1 MELAI
6 PRFQYRFMAAAGNV
20 IFPANFHPV
29 GSQVAARSMVER
41 AAQGASA
48 KPGDDGV
55 WLIVGGSGGFGS
67 AARAVLG
74 CQRGA
79 HTLNLSFDA
88 PPQPDSKNKIRKI
101 GSPAFHRNLA
111 IESELRE
118 RGLTAH
124 TLNADAFDPK
134 SQAAVIEALAKH
146 FGGQKLKGLVWS
158 LAAPRGQDPR
168 SGEVIS
174 SSLKPLGQSTVVKTM
189 GSPEADGADAP
200 VRTMELAPGTPEEA
214 VATQYVM
221 GGGIVNAWIQALA
234 KADVLAPGFTLLT
247 VSYRGNPLNA
257 NIYRNGL
264 IGLAKADLEAHTR
277 ALGKQLE
284 ASVQGRAFALECPA
298 VVTEASGG
306 IPGVPLYMAL
316 IREVMGDQFEDP
328 LDNMKRLF
336 TERLVDGQEVQ
347 VDEEGLVRMDDRE
360 LAEPVQAEMQKRY
373 DAFEAGGE
381 VPRALFDRFI
391 SAYAQTRGFE
401 VPGVDYEAAFDTDK
415 ICSGE

>member
-29 GSQVAARSMVER
+29 GSQVAARAMVER
-41 AAQGASA
+41 AAKGSGAKA
-48 KPGDDGV
+48 GDGGLWMV
-55 WLIVGGSGGFGS
+55 VGGSGGFGS
-67 AARAVLG
+67 AARVVLG

-101 GSPAFHRNLA
+101 GSPAYHRNLA
-111 IESELRE
+111 IESELRK
-118 RGLTAH
+118 RGLDAH

-134 SQAAVIEALAKH
+134 SRDAVIEALAKT
-146 FGGQKLKGLVWS
+146 FKGQKLAGLVWS
-158 LAAPRGQDPR
+158 LAAPRGLDPR
-168 SGEVIS
+168 SGAVIS

-189 GSPEADGADAP
+189 ASPEDDADAP

-221 GGGIVNAWIQALA
+221 GGGIVDTWISALLQADA
-234 KADVLAPGFTLLT
+234 LAPGFTLLT

-264 IGLAKADLEAHTR
+264 IGLAKADLEAHTK
-277 ALGKQLE
+277 ALSKQLE
-284 ASVQGRAFALECPA
+284 AQVQGRAFALECPA

-316 IREVMGDQFEDP
+316 IAEVMGERFEDP
-328 LDNMKRLF
+328 LDNMYRLF
-336 TERLVDGQEVQ
+336 TERLVEGKEVE
-347 VDEEGLVRMDDRE
+347 VDDEGLIRMDDRE
-360 LAEPVQAEMQKRY
+360 LEAGIQAEMQKCY
-373 DAFEAGGE
+373 DAFDCGGT
-381 VPRALFDRFI
+381 VPRELFDRFI
-391 SAYAQTRGFE
+391 KSYAQTRGFE
-401 VPGVDYEAAFDTDK
+401 VPGVDYAAIFDTDAV
-415 ICSGE
+415 CQVD

>member
-29 GSQVAARSMVER
+29 GSQVAARKMVER

-48 KPGDDGV
+48 QAGDGGV
-55 WLIVGGSGGFGS
+55 WMVVGGSGGFGS

-74 CQRGA
+74 CQKGA

-88 PPQPDSKNKIRKI
+88 PPQPESKNKIRKI

-111 IESELRE
+111 IESELRG
-118 RGLTAH
+118 RGLKAH
-124 TLNADAFDPK
+124 TLNADAFSPDSRK
-134 SQAAVIEALAKH
+134 AVVEALAKQ
-146 FGGQKLKGLVWS
+146 FDGQKLKGLVWS
-158 LAAPRGQDPR
+158 LAAPRGLDPR

-174 SSLKPLGQSTVVKTM
+174 SSLKPLGQSTIVKTM
-189 GSPEADGADAP
+189 GSPEEDGDAP
-200 VRTMELAPGTPEEA
+200 VKTMELAPGSPEEA

-221 GGGIVNAWIQALA
+221 GGGIVNTWISALA
-234 KADVLAPGFTLLT
+234 QADLLAPGFTLLT

-277 ALGKQLE
+277 ALSKQLE
-284 ASVQGRAFALECPA
+284 NAVGGRAFALECPA

-316 IREVMGDQFEDP
+316 IREVMGDKFEDP

-336 TERLVDGQEVQ
+336 TERLVDGQEVA
-347 VDEEGLVRMDDRE
+347 VDDEGLVRMDDRE
-360 LAEPVQAEMQKRY
+360 LEAGVQAEMQKRY
-373 DAFEAGGE
+373 DAFDQGGT

-391 SAYAQTRGFE
+391 QAYAQTRGFE
-401 VPGVDYEAAFDTDK
+401 VPGVDYEAAFDTDAVCK
-415 ICSGE
+415 EG

>member
-29 GSQVAARSMVER
+29 GSQVAARAMVER
-41 AAQGASA
+41 AAKGASA
-48 KPGDDGV
+48 KSGDGGLWMV
-55 WLIVGGSGGFGS
+55 VGGSGGFGS

-101 GSPAFHRNLA
+101 GSPAYHRNLA
-111 IESELRE
+111 IEAQLRE
-118 RGLTAH
+118 RGLLAH

-134 SQAAVIEALAKH
+134 SREAVIEALAKQ
-146 FGGQKLKGLVWS
+146 FKGQKIKGLVWS
-158 LAAPRGQDPR
+158 LAAPRGLDPR
-168 SGEVIS
+168 SGEVIA
-174 SSLKPLGQSTVVKTM
+174 SSLKPLGQSTIVKTM
-189 GSPEADGADAP
+189 GSPEEEGDAP
-200 VRTMELAPGTPEEA
+200 VRTMELAPGSPEEA

-221 GGGIVNAWIQALA
+221 GGGIVNTWIQALA
-234 KADVLAPGFTLLT
+234 QADALAEGFTLLT

-277 ALGKQLE
+277 ALSKMLE
-284 ASVQGRAFALECPA
+284 ARVGGRAFALECPA

-316 IREVMGDQFEDP
+316 ISDVMGERFEDP
-328 LDNMKRLF
+328 LDNMYRLF

-347 VDEEGLVRMDDRE
+347 VDDEGLIRMDDRE
-360 LAEPVQAEMQKRY
+360 LEQSVQAEMQKRY
-373 DAFEAGGE
+373 DAFDAGGA
-381 VPRALFDRFI
+381 VPRELFERFI
-391 SAYAQTRGFE
+391 KSYAQTRGFE
-401 VPGVDYEAAFDTDK
+401 VPGVDYEAAFDTEK
-415 ICSGE
+415 VCSV